1 MSERATV
8 GPRRP
13 GFGRGIFIGRL
24 FGIEFYLDYSWFLI
38 AAVITYTWSM
48 HASFPPSRMGARP
61 FAAVYWVMGSTA
73 TFLFFVSLLLHELG
87 HSLVSQKCGIPVPRI
102 TLLFI
107 GGVAEISREP
117 DDAKSE
123 LKIAIGG
130 PAVSVG
136 LAHDVPWRRAAF
148 SSSRTSRPRALVCL
162 WLSITNVML
171 VVFNMI
177 PGYPLDGG
185 RILRAL
191 IWQHTGKLHR
201 ATFITS
207 RIGIGF
213 SWLLIVGGAFLV
225 LQREM
230 AGLVWIL
237 IGFFLKSAADAGY
250 ANAVQRDVLA
260 GVSVR
265 DIMTKTPVCLPDT
278 LPLNL
283 AVDDYFLTNH
293 HEALPVIA
301 EDGEFRGLLRIEHM
315 KDVPRER
322 WPYMSTG
329 DLVAEKE
336 TQLMKLEADHH
347 RLARHAPPAQPRL
360 RPPGRDRRRQDRR
373 DDHAPRHPAFHQ
385 DPHRVGGVRSG
396 GSAPAPGRAGVP
408 PDSGRRWGGA
418 VDGSA
423 NLQTAPG
430 KAHLARSRL
439 PPRRLLHRRCQTVC
453 EQPRD
458 FPLRRLHERAGK
470 GRVAAQH
477 LAQDVRLA
485 DALREE
491 EDFARGVEQ
500 REGHGDALRRRL
512 GADGG
517 DDVADGFFERRR
529 AGEERGGVAVFA
541 QAEQDQIVH
550 VARFAGARGD
560 GGELRFVLRGGGF
573 LGESRRA
580 CGRRCP
586 AGIGRVEQRLRAPC
600 GSCCRRGRA
609 GRSARRQK

>member
-1 MSERATV
+1 VSD
-8 GPRRP
+8 GSSGSPRRP

-38 AAVITYTWSM
+38 AAVITYTCRNTVFEGGMPGYS
-48 HASFPPSRMGARP
+48 ST
-61 FAAVYWVMGSTA
+61 VYWVMGSTA

-87 HSLVSQKCGIPVPRI
+87 HSLVSQRCGIPVSRI

-136 LAHDVPWRRAAF
+136 LAMMFFGARNLLQLAHWEAA
-148 SSSRTSRPRALVCL
+148 SAVCL
-162 WLSITNVML
+162 WLSVTNIML
-171 VVFNMI
+171 VVFNLI

-213 SWLLIVGGAFLV
+213 SWVLIVGGAV
-225 LQREM
+225 LILKGEL

-237 IGFFLKSAADAGY
+237 IGFFLKNAADAGY

-265 DIMTKTPVCLPDT
+265 DIMTRSPICLPDT

-329 DLVAEKE
+329 DLVAEKQ
-336 TQLMKLEADHH
+336 TQLMKLEA
-347 RLARHAPPAQPRL
+347 ATTA
-360 RPPGRDRRRQDRR
+360 
-373 DDHAPRHPAFHQ
+373 
-385 DPHRVGGVRSG
+385 S
-396 GSAPAPGRAGVP
+396 RAM
-408 PDSGRRWGGA
+408 
-418 VDGSA
+418 
-423 NLQTAPG
+423 
-430 KAHLARSRL
+430 
-439 PPRRLLHRRCQTVC
+439 RRLLS
-453 EQPRD
+453 
-458 FPLRRLHERAGK
+458 AGS
-470 GRVAAQH
+470 G
-477 LAQDVRLA
+477 RLA
-485 DALREE
+485 VT
-491 EDFARGVEQ
+491 EDGK
-500 REGHGDALRRRL
+500 
-512 GADGG
+512 
-517 DDVADGFFERRR
+517 
-529 AGEERGGVAVFA
+529 
-541 QAEQDQIVH
+541 IVGMITRH
-550 VARFAGARGD
+550 DILHFIKIHI
-560 GGELRFVLRGGGF
+560 EL
-573 LGESRRA
+573 EA
-580 CGRRCP
+580 
-586 AGIGRVEQRLRAPC
+586 
-600 GSCCRRGRA
+600 
-609 GRSARRQK
+609 

>member
-1 MSERATV
+1 MSDEQSA
-8 GPRRP
+8 GSRRP
-13 GFGRGIFIGRL
+13 GFGRGIFVGRL

-38 AAVITYTWSM
+38 AAVIIYTWSTTV
-48 HASFPPSRMGARP
+48 FPSKEWVPGRSL
-61 FAAVYWVMGSTA
+61 AVYWAMGSAA

-87 HSLVSQKCGIPVPRI
+87 HSLVSQKCGIPVRRI

-130 PAVSVG
+130 PAVSIG
-136 LAHDVPWRRAAF
+136 LAMMFLGGAGLFHLANLEAA
-148 SSSRTSRPRALVCL
+148 SAVCL
-162 WLSITNVML
+162 LLCITNVGL

-213 SWLLIVGGAFLV
+213 SWVLIVAGAYSV
-225 LQREM
+225 LQQQFS
-230 AGLVWIL
+230 GLVWIL
-237 IGFFLKSAADAGY
+237 IGFFLKGAAEAGY
-250 ANAVQRDVLA
+250 SNALQRDVLA

-265 DIMTKTPVCLPDT
+265 DIMTKTPICLPDT

-336 TQLMKLEADHH
+336 TQLMKLEA
-347 RLARHAPPAQPRL
+347 ATTA
-360 RPPGRDRRRQDRR
+360 
-373 DDHAPRHPAFHQ
+373 
-385 DPHRVGGVRSG
+385 S
-396 GSAPAPGRAGVP
+396 RAM
-408 PDSGRRWGGA
+408 
-418 VDGSA
+418 
-423 NLQTAPG
+423 
-430 KAHLARSRL
+430 
-439 PPRRLLHRRCQTVC
+439 RRLLS
-453 EQPRD
+453 P
-458 FPLRRLHERAGK
+458 GS
-470 GRVAAQH
+470 G
-477 LAQDVRLA
+477 RLA
-485 DALREE
+485 VT
-491 EDFARGVEQ
+491 EDGK
-500 REGHGDALRRRL
+500 
-512 GADGG
+512 
-517 DDVADGFFERRR
+517 
-529 AGEERGGVAVFA
+529 
-541 QAEQDQIVH
+541 IVGMITRH
-550 VARFAGARGD
+550 DILHFIKIHI
-560 GGELRFVLRGGGF
+560 EL
-573 LGESRRA
+573 EA
-580 CGRRCP
+580 
-586 AGIGRVEQRLRAPC
+586 
-600 GSCCRRGRA
+600 
-609 GRSARRQK
+609 